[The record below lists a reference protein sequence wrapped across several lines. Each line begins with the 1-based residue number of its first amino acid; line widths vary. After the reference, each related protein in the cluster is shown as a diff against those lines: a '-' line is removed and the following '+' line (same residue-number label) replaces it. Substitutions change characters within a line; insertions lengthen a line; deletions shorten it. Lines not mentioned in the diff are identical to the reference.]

1 MSKIAYSFAL
11 ACALSAIPGF
21 SESWMDGKAADVFN
35 TTKGELKIIFLGHSS
50 LIFIFKGAY
59 FYIDPVSEYGH
70 YSDYP
75 KADAILVTHEHFD
88 HLDPKVI
95 DILSNSSTRIV
106 VSGSTRAKLGKGE
119 LLEHGAQLQ
128 IAGLGITA
136 VPAYNVTVGR
146 TNYHPK
152 GRHDNGYIISIG
164 ELRIYIAGD
173 TEPIPEMGNFGRI
186 DIAFLP
192 MNQPYT
198 MTPEQVAMAVA
209 MIKPKILYP
218 YHFGSTDT
226 NALIKLLK
234 NDKETEV
241 RIRKLQ

>member
-21 SESWMDGKAADVFN
+21 SEGWMDSKASDVFD
-35 TTKGELKIIFLGHSS
+35 TVKGKIEIVFLGHSS
-50 LIFIFKGAY
+50 LIFIYNGAY
-59 FYIDPVSEYGH
+59 FYIDPVCEYGN
-70 YSDYP
+70 YSNYP

-88 HLDPKVI
+88 HLDPKAI
-95 DILSNSSTRIV
+95 DILSKPGTGIV
-106 VSGSTRAKLGKGE
+106 VSGSSRAKLGKGE
-119 LLEHGAQLQ
+119 LLEHGAQIE
-128 IAGLGITA
+128 IAGISITA

-146 TNYHPK
+146 TGYHPK
-152 GRHDNGYIISIG
+152 GRYDNGYIISAG

-173 TEPIPEMGNFGRI
+173 TEPIPEMGNLGRI

-198 MTPEQVAMAVA
+198 MTPEQVADAVA
-209 MIKPKILYP
+209 TIKPKILYP
-218 YHFGSTDT
+218 YHFGTTDT
-226 NALIKLLK
+226 NALMKLLK
-234 NDKETEV
+234 DNKETEI